1 MNIGIVV
8 DNPIRDLPGCILLAS
23 KIIKDEAKVFLIP
36 MYQQKFDTT
45 LLDLDIIILN
55 YARLNNFKLIH
66 KYKKN
71 NIKVFILDTEGG
83 VVSSEGADS
92 IENWPLLLKKN
103 GLAEWL
109 DGYFFWGPLMHK
121 SFETAGVMENQ
132 RLHLTGNP
140 RFDFCHP
147 MWSFLLESEKRGY
160 ILINTNFSAINPI
173 YSTSREAEFQA
184 FKSAGWDDE
193 YIKLLLDESSR
204 SFRDFLR
211 TIEDLI
217 VDNPT
222 QAFVIRPH
230 PFEST
235 DLYYER
241 FSRYNNCE
249 ISQNESVFIA
259 ISNAACI
266 IHLNCGTAV
275 ESIQLHK
282 VPLSLEF
289 INTNF
294 FSKHTPLPSKI
305 SLNVK
310 SYKELTDKVK
320 NLESLSNNF
329 DFTDK
334 YRNFVFPMF
343 YHNDGNAAQRIA
355 DVLKEEATKPIKEP
369 GILTPSK
376 KVSFRG
382 AMAYI
387 EQCIYLLLG
396 SKLGLEIR
404 NTFQKHRRGKMFSKD
419 KVEEQLTVFLQS
431 PDDSRLKVSYA
442 INPYTRQPL
451 TSIKCELL

>member
-1 MNIGIVV
+1 MNIGIVI

-23 KIIKDEAKVFLIP
+23 KIIKDGAKVFLIP
-36 MYQQKFDTT
+36 MYQQKFDVT

-55 YARLNNFKLIH
+55 YARLNNFKLIQ
-66 KYKKN
+66 KYKKK

-92 IENWPLLLKKN
+92 VENWPLLLKEN

-109 DGYFFWGPLMHK
+109 DGYFFWGPLMYK
-121 SFETAGVMENQ
+121 SFETANVINNQ

-147 MWSFLLESEKRGY
+147 KWSFLMESEKRGY
-160 ILINTNFSAINPI
+160 ILINANFSALNPM
-173 YSTSREAEFQA
+173 YSTSREAELQA
-184 FKSAGWDDE
+184 FKSAGWDEE

-249 ISQNESVFIA
+249 ISQNKSVFSA

-289 INTNF
+289 INTSF
-294 FSKHTPLPSKI
+294 LSMHTPLPSKI
-305 SLNVK
+305 SLNVM
-310 SYKELTDKVK
+310 SYKELNDTIK
-320 NLESLSNNF
+320 NLDSLSNNF

-334 YRNFVFPMF
+334 YGNFVFPMF

-369 GILTPSK
+369 GILTPTK

-382 AMAYI
+382 SVAYI
-387 EQCIYLLLG
+387 EQCVYLLLG
-396 SKLGLEIR
+396 SKIGSEIR
-404 NTFQKHRRGKMFSKD
+404 NTFQKHRRGKMFSKGE
-419 KVEEQLTVFLQS
+419 VEKQLTLFLQS

-442 INPYTRQPL
+442 INLYTRQPL